1 MKISQIAGFLGS
13 GKTTALMLIVDE
25 LVKRGHRIA
34 IVVNDVGDISVDAR
48 FIEAHGLKAKEIS
61 GGCICCQIAGTFAET
76 LAKLHDSFDP
86 DIVIVEPSGVAIPW
100 GLKRAAE
107 YSEAK
112 TEVHIEHAPVIT
124 LVDATRIELL
134 MKSVKRLVETQIR
147 EADLCFVNKVDA
159 ATDEQIEMTR
169 EVIRSIN
176 PNARIE
182 RMSSQ
187 TKEGIQL
194 ACDAIETGKSDR
206 YDEAREAELLKKQY
220 NAGDGNARR
229 GARTPPSRTRPRS

>member
-1 MKISQIAGFLGS
+1 
-13 GKTTALMLIVDE
+13 MLIVDD

-124 LVDATRIELL
+124 LVDSTRIEML
-134 MKSVKRLVETQIR
+134 MKAVRRLVETQIR
-147 EADLCFVNKVDA
+147 EVDA
-159 ATDEQIEMTR
+159 ATPEQIEMTR
-169 EVIRSIN
+169 EVIGSIN
-176 PNARIE
+176 PKAEIL
-182 RMSSQ
+182 RMSSE
-187 TKEGIQL
+187 TGEGIKA
-194 ACDAIETGKSDR
+194 ACDAIESGRSDR
-206 YDEAREAELLKKQY
+206 YDEAREAELLRKQY
-220 NAGDGNARR
+220 GAGGGDAR
-229 GARTPPSRTRPRS
+229 P